1 MRRFDKIKNI
11 QKVNLLF
18 EQRYLES
25 KGLLNEGIIK
35 LTDNE
40 VKQINDILPKIKN
53 AIKNRTLYE
62 AIAQINY
69 VTADGLNAT
78 AIVYIYNEDDNS
90 LAHHDSRN
98 KKDLNDNLIG
108 VNFNFFGLVYNGIFN
123 KILSKMTN
131 KTPDEHLITSLK
143 HELIH
148 AKDPAVNHKPLN
160 QPVKSNDIKSY
171 YGSWVEFPTQTGE
184 FFEAITQRTKEEIE
198 KKPTKETIEKIFNI
212 YDDILDFY
220 SGKDKVFNS
229 ETAKWLSGGNTGNLF
244 QKFVN
249 GILSFGGVR
258 VNWSSD
264 TLLPIFSNKIEKI
277 KKYNPEGYKE
287 FQKDLYKLITS
298 FKEKL
303 RG

>member
-1 MRRFDKIKNI
+1 MKSEIRKI
-11 QKVNLLF
+11 VR
-18 EQRYLES
+18 ETLE
-25 KGLLNEGIIK
+25 LLNEGIIK

-40 VKQINDILPKIKN
+40 VRQINDILPKVKN
-53 AIKNRTLYE
+53 AIKNRVLYKG
-62 AIAQINY
+62 IASIDY
-69 VTADGLNAT
+69 VTADDLNAT
-78 AIVYIYNEDDNS
+78 AIVYIYDKDDNS
-90 LAHHDSRN
+90 LAHHNSRN

-160 QPVKSNDIKSY
+160 QPVNSGDIKSY
-171 YGSWVEFPTQTGE
+171 YGSWIEFPTQTGE
-184 FFEAITQRTKEEIE
+184 FFEAISQRTKEEIE
-198 KKPTKETIEKIFNI
+198 KKPFGKKLPKETIEKIFNI

-249 GILSFGGVR
+249 GILSFGGVKI
-258 VNWSSD
+258 NWSSD
-264 TLLPIFSNKIEKI
+264 TLLPIFSNKIEQI

-287 FQKDLYKLITS
+287 FQKDLYKLITNL
-298 FKEKL
+298 KEKL
-303 RG
+303 RR